1 MPPLQLTIFYPSR
14 CSIASSIIVR
24 MILLILLLSALVS
37 SSFTLTV
44 PFTSPVLK
52 LPSNSSALHSPPLN
66 ETNHLA
72 LPGTKSI
79 TPFIPSNWTPND
91 ESDWPPCP
99 ITRFLGD
106 NGYVVITL
114 LGTRAPSSQKTEIL
128 SHIDIVVQSISLE
141 GSPLDLIDAP
151 YIRTSGIL
159 TVEFSCGPFGVM
171 TRGEIIRVIGAAWEL
186 TRTYTAREILKSSFG
201 IGHSSIF
208 SFNMTFFSEPGS

>member
-1 MPPLQLTIFYPSR
+1 
-14 CSIASSIIVR
+14 

-37 SSFTLTV
+37 SSLTLTV
-44 PFTSPVLK
+44 PFTSPILD
-52 LPSNSSALHSPPLN
+52 LPSNSPALHSPPLN

-79 TPFIPSNWTPND
+79 TPFIPSNGSAND

-106 NGYVVITL
+106 SNYLVITL
-114 LGTRAPSSQKTEIL
+114 LGTRAPSSRKPEIL
-128 SHIDIVVQSISLE
+128 SHIDIIVQSISLE
-141 GSPLDLIDAP
+141 GSPWGLIDIP

-159 TVEFSCGPFGVM
+159 TVEFSWGPFSVM
-171 TRGEIIRVIGAAWEL
+171 TREEVLRVMGAAREL

-201 IGHSSIF
+201 IGHSPIANFNLTFIF
-208 SFNMTFFSEPGS
+208 EPES

>member
-1 MPPLQLTIFYPSR
+1 MLPLQLTIFYPSR

-44 PFTSPVLK
+44 PFTSPILK
-52 LPSNSSALHSPPLN
+52 LPSNSPALHLPPLN

-79 TPFIPSNWTPND
+79 TPFIPSNGTAND

-99 ITRFLGD
+99 ITRFLG
-106 NGYVVITL
+106 NSNYFVITL

-128 SHIDIVVQSISLE
+128 SHIDTIVQSISLE
-141 GSPLDLIDAP
+141 GSPLDLIDMP
-151 YIRTSGIL
+151 YIRNSGIL
-159 TVEFSCGPFGVM
+159 TVEFSCGPFSVM
-171 TRGEIIRVIGAAWEL
+171 TREEVICVMGAVWEL
-186 TRTYTAREILKSSFG
+186 TRMYTAREILKSNFG
-201 IGHSSIF
+201 IGHSSIV
-208 SFNMTFFSEPGS
+208 SFNMTFFFEPES